1 MLNKKA
7 VFLLSFLL
15 LMPYLVSA
23 ESSTM
28 TLAPA
33 EHYIAYPGQ
42 TVQHHIDV
50 TFTGDSD
57 TTLKLELQSQYLA
70 EMTGNGQEL
79 VFDNGETKRFLWT
92 VTLPQST
99 NHGTD
104 SINVTII
111 DTTDQLSQSLDVELK
126 ITEPSNLQFGNS
138 QSSTFIVDP
147 GIRTNVATNV
157 TSNSTLLD
165 NVTFHLE
172 TNSNWN
178 WGWSMSEVIGLESQ
192 LQLDPD
198 TMDFV
203 RIWID
208 VPEVIDGAPLANQG
222 PTFSANRHLWT

>member
-70 EMTGNGQEL
+70 EMTG
-79 VFDNGETKRFLWT
+79 KWT
-92 VTLPQST
+92 
-99 NHGTD
+99 
-104 SINVTII
+104 
-111 DTTDQLSQSLDVELK
+111 
-126 ITEPSNLQFGNS
+126 
-138 QSSTFIVDP
+138 
-147 GIRTNVATNV
+147 RTG
-157 TSNSTLLD
+157 
-165 NVTFHLE
+165 F
-172 TNSNWN
+172 
-178 WGWSMSEVIGLESQ
+178 
-192 LQLDPD
+192 
-198 TMDFV
+198 
-203 RIWID
+203 
-208 VPEVIDGAPLANQG
+208 
-222 PTFSANRHLWT
+222 

>member
-1 MLNKKA
+1 M
-7 VFLLSFLL
+7 
-15 LMPYLVSA
+15 
-23 ESSTM
+23 
-28 TLAPA
+28 
-33 EHYIAYPGQ
+33 
-42 TVQHHIDV
+42 
-50 TFTGDSD
+50 
-57 TTLKLELQSQYLA
+57 
-70 EMTGNGQEL
+70 
-79 VFDNGETKRFLWT
+79 
-92 VTLPQST
+92 
-99 NHGTD
+99 D

-192 LQLDPD
+192 LQLDLI
-198 TMDFV
+198 
-203 RIWID
+203 RWILCAF
-208 VPEVIDGAPLANQG
+208 GLMY
-222 PTFSANRHLWT
+222 LK